1 MSLDKSYVIG
11 AKKLEEKK
19 DEDRVPG
26 VKTDLKGIKSTSLDI
41 NSLVYVS
48 YC

>member
-26 VKTDLKGIKSTSLDI
+26 VKTGLKGIKSTSFGI
-41 NSLVYVS
+41 NSPVYVS